1 MKHEE
6 IIAAAR
12 EVIEANHTFV
22 MATVGEDGAPRLRW
36 MGDLVL
42 EEPLTITLAARA
54 ASRKMDQIRSNPQGQ
69 LLFNNEGYE
78 RVVTL
83 SGEYEIMEDRE
94 SRQRIWEA
102 MPSLKEFASG
112 PHDPELGLVRFATRR
127 VELLILREHGETPLV
142 AEL

>member
-42 EEPLTITLAARA
+42 EEPLTITMAARA
-54 ASRKMDQIRSNPQGQ
+54 ASRKMDQIRRNPQGQ
-69 LLFNNEGYE
+69 LLFNNAEYE

-83 SGEYEIMEDRE
+83 SGEYEIIEDRE
-94 SRQRIWEA
+94 TRQRIWDA
-102 MPSLKEFASG
+102 MPSLRDFASG
-112 PHDPELGLVRFATRR
+112 PQDPEVALIRFTTRR
-127 VELLILREHGETPLV
+127 VELLVLREHGETPLV